1 MSTDIDSTNIT
12 WTQKRIDRARERER
26 KKERRNVLE
35 TRVNSLLRLSDGN
48 QQYHNKLQEGNP
60 EGIVID

>member
-26 KKERRNVLE
+26 KREE
-35 TRVNSLLRLSDGN
+35 MFLRL
-48 QQYHNKLQEGNP
+48 
-60 EGIVID
+60 V